1 MDIKT
6 FRKNGI
12 FRRKRRCII
21 LKVGHFCKGMMAKT
35 GGLEQRVYVEDKG
48 GLAGIHHSHYMEI

>member
-1 MDIKT
+1 
-6 FRKNGI
+6 
-12 FRRKRRCII
+12 
-21 LKVGHFCKGMMAKT
+21 MAKT